1 MRPFESFMAK
11 NMEVFA
17 AYRRQRGYAQEGI
30 NQPLIAFDRYL
41 TVHDVTWDQM
51 LQPGFF
57 LQLRTDISDHPNTI
71 NKILSGLRSLF
82 DYLVRRQIVAIN
94 PLKDI
99 PPVPERY
106 FVPFVFSPEQT
117 ELLLQRIGETIRRD
131 PTNFIFDQGVYLVV
145 VMLAR
150 CGMRI
155 NEPLR
160 LYLHHYRPDE
170 GSVYIERTKFRK
182 DRLIPLPTALLVEIE
197 NYLAA
202 RKACCPG
209 EQNPFLLAGRKC
221 QPLKEDRVRTIFH
234 RAVEAI
240 GLKRPKRIMGNMTFG
255 SPVPHSL
262 RHAFAINTLNRI
274 KARGIS
280 PQQALPVLSAYMGHR
295 KYQYTAAY
303 LKVKDAGDLA
313 GLIDFTKSQ
322 LDVV

>member
-11 NMEVFA
+11 NMDAFA
-17 AYRRQRGYAQEGI
+17 AYRRQRGYAQERI

-51 LQPGFF
+51 LQPKFF
-57 LQLRTDISDHPNTI
+57 LQLRTDISDHPNTV

-82 DYLVRRQIVAIN
+82 DYLVRRQILTAN

-106 FVPFVFSPEQT
+106 FVPFVFSPKQT
-117 ELLLQRIGETIRRD
+117 DWLLKAVCAAIRRE
-131 PTNFIFDQGVYLVV
+131 PANFVFDQGVYLAV

-160 LYLHHYRPDE
+160 LGRHHYRPDE

-182 DRLIPLPTALLVEIE
+182 DRLIPLPKAVLPELD
-197 NYLAA
+197 NYLAVRKECCPDEQNPYLLAA
-202 RKACCPG
+202 RKG
-209 EQNPFLLAGRKC
+209 
-221 QPLKEDRVRTIFH
+221 QPLKEDRVRRVFH

-240 GLKRPKRIMGNMTFG
+240 GLKQPKRAMGNMTFG

-280 PQQALPVLSAYMGHR
+280 PQQALPVLAAYMGHR